1 MVMVQTD
8 GRHPVVLGDFLL
20 RLFFKLFLEAGALF
34 QSASS
39 KNQFEN
45 LPKLID
51 GQINENEAE
60 IRNLLD
66 PNRFN
71 KVPI

>member
-1 MVMVQTD
+1 MVQTD

-20 RLFFKLFLEAGALF
+20 RLFFKLFLEAEAHR
-34 QSASS
+34 QSA

-51 GQINENEAE
+51 GQMNETEAE
-60 IRNLLD
+60 IKNLLD